1 MSKKVCDCNCTEGNH
16 DFVIERLYHMR
27 EEIDYIIKAL
37 EHKNFKEAANDL
49 QRYNNNLLDI
59 SKDLHLKI
67 SIKEIPT
74 ILDKVDDTYFSSV
87 EIDLSEFKD
96 IDLIQ

>member
-1 MSKKVCDCNCTEGNH
+1 MPVEILKEIPGEKDQEKILV
-16 DFVIERLYHMR
+16 DFSNSS
-27 EEIDYIIKAL
+27 D
-37 EHKNFKEAANDL
+37 FK
-49 QRYNNNLLDI
+49 YNNNLLDI

>member
-37 EHKNFKEAANDL
+37 EHKNFKEQSQDSL
-49 QRYNNNLLDI
+49 REIEEELTSKSVDIDELLEMI
-59 SKDLHLKI
+59 EERKNTPTPLY
-67 SIKEIPT
+67 IPT
-74 ILDKVDDTYFSSV
+74 RNTTRLRTWYY
-87 EIDLSEFKD
+87 
-96 IDLIQ
+96 